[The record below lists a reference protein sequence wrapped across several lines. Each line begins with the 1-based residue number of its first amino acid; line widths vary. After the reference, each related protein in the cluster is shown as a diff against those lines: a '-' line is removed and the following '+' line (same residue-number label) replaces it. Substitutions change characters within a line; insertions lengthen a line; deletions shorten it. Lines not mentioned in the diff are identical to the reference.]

1 MTARYCRLVASI
13 LPLVIA
19 IDPLSAQVPSRLEA
33 GAGAGGSV
41 FGWQPRVGVAAA
53 QPFSLGP
60 VVATWHGSFNRLGAP
75 STSLSELTAGARV
88 SGGTA
93 TTSTWLGFE
102 AIRRSGFKDVVEQP
116 RVETGGWRRFGNLVL
131 TISAARRNAH
141 WASMSRFSRTI
152 TGKIAVFDT
161 VRGTWDSIPQTRTF
175 DDSARIDAQHRWA
188 ETEAGLAWEGRK
200 IAVALAMGGRLASHG
215 VPAGT
220 WGSANLAVRLASP
233 VSLVVGAG
241 TASSAR
247 FALDGEHRYVTLGLR
262 LRPTS
267 SSVPTADHA
276 PPRMATVSA
285 FVVDS
290 LGAGR
295 YRLTID
301 APRARRVELTG
312 DFTNWKP
319 VQLSR
324 EVDGRWAL
332 TLALSA
338 GTHRLNARVDGG
350 RWIVPPGLTT
360 MSDDFAGEVG
370 LLVIDGQRGDTP

>member
-1 MTARYCRLVASI
+1 MTAHHCRLVASI

-53 QPFSLGP
+53 RPFSLGP
-60 VVATWHGSFNRLGAP
+60 VVATWHAAFNRLGAP
-75 STSLSELTAGARV
+75 STSLSELTTGARV

-93 TTSTWLGFE
+93 MTGAWLGFE
-102 AIRRSGFKDVVEQP
+102 AIGRSGFKDAVEQP
-116 RVETGGWRRFGNLVL
+116 RIETGGWRRFGDVVI
-131 TISAARRNAH
+131 TISATRRNAS
-141 WASMSRFSRTI
+141 WASMSHFSRTVS
-152 TGKIAVFDT
+152 GNVAYFDT
-161 VRGTWDSIPQTRTF
+161 VSGSWDSIPETRTF
-175 DDSARIDAQHRWA
+175 NDSARIAAQHRWA
-188 ETEAGLAWEGRK
+188 ETQAGLSWEGRRL
-200 IAVALAMGGRLASHG
+200 AVALAMGGRLASRA

-233 VSLVVGAG
+233 VSLVLGAG
-241 TASSAR
+241 AASNAR

-267 SSVPTADHA
+267 SPAPVADHA
-276 PPRMATVSA
+276 TMTSASVSA
-285 FVVDS
+285 FVIDS

-295 YRLTID
+295 YRLTVD

-319 VQLSR
+319 VPLAR
-324 EVDGRWAL
+324 GADGRWAL
-332 TLALSA
+332 TLALST
-338 GTHRLNARVDGG
+338 GTHRLNARIDGG
-350 RWIVPPGLTT
+350 SWIVPPGLTT

-370 LLVIDGQRGDTP
+370 VLVIEGQKEVAP